1 MAGMP
6 SPYQVIPIKGGST
19 NYTYRIICACSSA
32 KKSDQSSTAQTT
44 MIIKYAPPYA
54 VITPN
59 IPFTPERQEFEAFA
73 MQELALALRRLAS
86 TTIVTLP
93 RLIFHDRTNHILAM
107 EDVGLDATSSEKK
120 QETSTISLKDFCKS
134 SSITS
139 NDITVAD
146 RVGTELGKFLFG
158 LHHCGRSIGLSESDK
173 LRETFVRN
181 AAARQLD
188 VDTTFGDILRNLD
201 EFQVTYSAD
210 EKRILERLI
219 QETSFEIM
227 NNFETIIMGDFWYGN
242 ILLKFQTGA
251 ELRDLTQIGVIDWE
265 FTTCGPLFVDLAHFA
280 SEIWLQD
287 RFHLNNGLASIANR
301 KAAVSLFASYRACGG
316 YIDCKKIALYIGGHV
331 CCFLR
336 FTNWTDDMEHR
347 KTVAREAI
355 DLMLAADSKNWASV
369 NNSFIRE
376 LFEL

>member
-1 MAGMP
+1 
-6 SPYQVIPIKGGST
+6 
-19 NYTYRIICACSSA
+19 
-32 KKSDQSSTAQTT
+32 
-44 MIIKYAPPYA
+44 MILKYAPQYA
-54 VITPN
+54 VITPD

-73 MQELALALRRLAS
+73 MQELALVLFPLTS
-86 TTIVTLP
+86 PTIVTLP

-107 EDVGLDATSSEKK
+107 EDVGLDATNSEKK
-120 QETSTISLKDFCKS
+120 QETSTMSLKDLCRS

-139 NDITVAD
+139 NDINVAD

-158 LHHCGRSIGLSESDK
+158 LHQCGRGIGLAESDK

-181 AAARQLD
+181 TAARQLD
-188 VDTTFGDILRNLD
+188 ADTTFGGIMQSLD
-201 EFQVTYSAD
+201 EFQVAYSAN

-219 QETSFEIM
+219 QETSFEMM

-251 ELRDLTQIGVIDWE
+251 EPRDLTQIGVIDWE

-287 RFHLNNGLASIANR
+287 RFHSDNGLASIANR
-301 KAAVSLFASYRACGG
+301 RAAVSLFASYRACGG

-336 FTNWTDDMEHR
+336 FSNWTDDMEQR

-355 DLMLAADSKNWASV
+355 DLMLAADSGNWTSV
-369 NNSFIRE
+369 NDSLIRE